1 MSLAQKDLAL
11 ARISYPF
18 SSHSKGL
25 NMANNNV
32 VLFVEDEPL
41 VRESMIPELEDAG
54 FEVVTAENGDEA
66 SCILRQMGRIDFL
79 LTDIRMPGRI
89 NGWDLAAMARDR
101 HPKMPIIYMSAF
113 APQQDSRIEGSLF
126 IAKPYRIGAVLNAIE
141 ELKSR
146 DEDLSVLKKKSQ
158 SANEDPERSGRS
170 GRRPASSRRSI
181 WRMPS
186 VHIVTPEN
194 ESLYNVQMDHA
205 FRLRHRVFLEQQ
217 GSCALTDP
225 DGRSLDEFDNKNAVH
240 MLYIDQGKVLGY
252 QRLLP
257 TTRPHLLS
265 DVIPEL
271 CVGEPPVGAHIWEM
285 SQHCIAPDHRAGG
298 SSTSSIANILGL
310 ALVEWGLECGV
321 TRFVIEIEPIG
332 ILPLVQLGFQ
342 PVPLGLPCEIG
353 GRDIIAVM
361 VAFDKRTLERLRGM
375 QGNQKTVL
383 AGTSNHCPALLHA

>member
-1 MSLAQKDLAL
+1 
-11 ARISYPF
+11 
-18 SSHSKGL
+18 
-25 NMANNNV
+25 MANNDV

-101 HPKMPIIYMSAF
+101 HPKMPVIYMSAF
-113 APQQDSRIEGSLF
+113 APQQDSGIEGSLF
-126 IAKPYRIGAVLNAIE
+126 IAKPYRIRAVLNAIE

-146 DEDLSVLKKKSQ
+146 NEDLSVLKKKSRP
-158 SANEDPERSGRS
+158 ANEDPERSGRS

-194 ESLYNVQMDHA
+194 ESLYKVQMDHA
-205 FRLRHRVFLEQQ
+205 YRLRHRVFLEQQ
-217 GSCALTDP
+217 GLCALTDP
-225 DGRSLDEFDNKNAVH
+225 DGHALDEFDNKNAVH

-271 CVGEPPVGAHIWEM
+271 CLGEPPVGAHIWEM
-285 SQHCIAPDHRAGG
+285 SQHCIAPDHRAGV
-298 SSTSSIANILGL
+298 SSASSVANILGL

-342 PVPLGLPCEIG
+342 PVPLGLPCKIR

-375 QGNQKTVL
+375 RGNQKTVL

>member
-1 MSLAQKDLAL
+1 
-11 ARISYPF
+11 
-18 SSHSKGL
+18 
-25 NMANNNV
+25 MANIDV
-32 VLFVEDEPL
+32 VLFVEREPL
-41 VRESMIPELEDAG
+41 VKESMIPELEDAG
-54 FEVVTAENGDEA
+54 FEVVTAKDGDEA
-66 SCILRQMGRIDFL
+66 SCILRKMGRIDFL
-79 LTDIRMPGRI
+79 LTNIRMPGRI
-89 NGWDLAAMARDR
+89 NGWELAAMARDQ
-101 HPKMPIIYMSAF
+101 HPKMPVIYTSAF
-113 APQQDSRIEGSLF
+113 APQQDFEIEGSRF
-126 IAKPYRIGAVLNAIE
+126 IAKPYRIGTILNAFE

-146 DEDLSVLKKKSQ
+146 NEDLSVLKGGSQ
-158 SANEDPERSGRS
+158 SANVYPERLGR
-170 GRRPASSRRSI
+170 RERPASSRKSI
-181 WRMPS
+181 GRMPS

-194 ESLYNVQMDHA
+194 ESLYKVQMDHA
-205 FRLRHRVFLEQQ
+205 YRLRHRVFLEQQ
-217 GSCALTDP
+217 GLCTLTDP

-285 SQHCIAPDHRAGG
+285 SQHCIAPDYRAGG

-342 PVPLGLPCEIG
+342 PVPLGLPCKIG